1 MITFAQLQ
9 ADPNNMELANAYV
22 AQQGNMLNAQG
33 GTGSSIG
40 SPNLTLGQQYMA
52 QNADVMNDAIARANA
67 EGLTGGDAYSNRL
80 DEIALE
86 HFNNFGRAEGRT
98 GYGYSAPAAGSFN
111 PSPNDTPSFGS
122 PPSPNETPTFFP
134 LPHPNDIPSVGAG
147 DRSRTNTPG
156 ANINPGN
163 GQPFTPAPGQTG
175 LGSMPG
181 GNGQSQQSTFDNSG
195 YQTALNNFG
204 GLLSNYGDFFGGLLS
219 GAQNAQ
225 ANTQPQGQ
233 NFTGFYGP
241 QQAASGFGGGF
252 NNFGNFGGALS
263 GGFSN
268 ASTWGGGGGNA
279 TSGGNTAHRQLWT
292 T

>member
-1 MITFAQLQ
+1 MVISVEQAYALGPDGQVDMDLFQQFADQQQ
-9 ADPNNMELANAYV
+9 AMFTP
-22 AQQGNMLNAQG
+22 QG

-52 QNADVMNDAIARANA
+52 GNPDVQQDAIRRANA
-67 EGLTGGDAYSNRL
+67 EGLTGGDAFSNRL

-86 HFNNFGRAEGRT
+86 HYNNFGRAEGRT
-98 GYGYSAPAAGSFN
+98 GYGYSAPAAGSFS

-122 PPSPNETPTFFP
+122 PPPP
-134 LPHPNDIPSVGAG
+134 
-147 DRSRTNTPG
+147 
-156 ANINPGN
+156 PGN
-163 GQPFTPAPGQTG
+163 TGGNTMPGTMQPGQPA
-175 LGSMPG
+175 
-181 GNGQSQQSTFDNSG
+181 FDNSG
-195 YQTALNNFG
+195 YETALNNFG

-225 ANTQPQGQ
+225 TNMQPQGQ

-241 QQAASGFGGGF
+241 QQAATGFGGGF

-268 ASTWGGGGGNA
+268 GSTWGGGGNA
-279 TSGGNTAHRQLWT
+279 TSGGNTGHRQLWT